1 MLTDRL
7 KEYKII
13 LGSASPRRRELLSS
27 LGIDFEVAD
36 PDIEEVCPPGIP
48 PEETAVYLA
57 LEKAASLNIGP
68 GSRKILITADTI
80 VLCDNT
86 LLPKPAG
93 REEAISFL
101 RMLSGR
107 KHSVI
112 TGVCISL
119 GERRR
124 TFSAETVVTF
134 CDIDDEEIDYYVDTY
149 KPYDKAGAYGIQEW
163 IGFVA
168 MEKIEGS
175 YFNVMGL
182 PVNRL
187 YRELKDFIK

>member
-7 KEYKII
+7 KEYQIV

-27 LGIDFEVAD
+27 LGIVFEVAD
-36 PDIEEVCPPGIP
+36 PDIDEECPASIP

-57 LEKAASLNIGP
+57 LEKASSLDIGP
-68 GSRKILITADTI
+68 GSHKILITADTI
-80 VLCDNT
+80 VLCDSVI
-86 LLPKPAG
+86 LAKPSS
-93 REEAISFL
+93 REEAIRFL
-101 RMLSGR
+101 RLLSGR

-112 TGVCISL
+112 TGVCISS

-134 CDIDDEEIDYYVDTY
+134 CEIDDEEIEYYVDTY
-149 KPYDKAGAYGIQEW
+149 KPYDKAGGYGIQEW

-168 MEKIEGS
+168 MEKIDGS
-175 YFNVMGL
+175 FFNVMGL

>member
-1 MLTDRL
+1 MLTDKL
-7 KEYKII
+7 KEYQII

-27 LGIDFEVAD
+27 LGLVFEVAD
-36 PDIEEVCPPGIP
+36 PDINEECPPGIP

-86 LLPKPAG
+86 ILSKPAG
-93 REEAISFL
+93 REQAIGFL

-112 TGVCISL
+112 TGVCISS

-124 TFSAETVVTF
+124 TFSTETIVTF
-134 CDIDDEEIDYYVDTY
+134 CEIDDEEIEYYVDTY

>member
-1 MLTDRL
+1 MLIDRL
-7 KEYKII
+7 KEYQIV

-27 LGIDFEVAD
+27 LGLDFEVVD
-36 PDIEEVCPPGIP
+36 PDIEEECPPGIP

-57 LEKAASLNIGP
+57 LEKAASLSIAT
-68 GSRKILITADTI
+68 GSHKILITADTI

-86 LLPKPAG
+86 ILPKPRG
-93 REEAISFL
+93 REEAVRFL
-101 RMLSGR
+101 RLLSGR
-107 KHSVI
+107 RHSVI
-112 TGVCISL
+112 TGVCISS

-134 CDIDDEEIDYYVDTY
+134 CEIDDEEIDYYVDTF

-168 MEKIEGS
+168 MERIEGS

-187 YRELKDFIK
+187 YRELKNFIK